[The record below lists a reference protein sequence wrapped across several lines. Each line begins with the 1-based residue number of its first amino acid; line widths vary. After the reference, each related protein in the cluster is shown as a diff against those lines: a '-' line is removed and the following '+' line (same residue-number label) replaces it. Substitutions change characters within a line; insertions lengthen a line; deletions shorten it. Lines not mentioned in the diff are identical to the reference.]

1 MQTTSVPLLV
11 PFTRTLTVQSP
22 LESSNCTDAAPRWPQ
37 LLRGCVLLWQIR
49 ECAFEVGLHACYA
62 LHFMPEPNQKRTNS
76 ALWLGLLI
84 TVLGH
89 LTNFLYYSKVPAA
102 VLPWLNLAIP
112 SVGLLL
118 VLIGVARAFREPQL
132 YGGKILGS
140 IFTVLTTLLFAGS
153 VWLFIHVRDVPRSAG
168 APQVGQS
175 VPNFTLPDSTNQPV
189 SLAQLFSAA
198 PGTAQ
203 PKALLLVFYRGY
215 W

>member
-1 MQTTSVPLLV
+1 M
-11 PFTRTLTVQSP
+11 
-22 LESSNCTDAAPRWPQ
+22 
-37 LLRGCVLLWQIR
+37 
-49 ECAFEVGLHACYA
+49 GLHACYA
-62 LHFMPEPNQKRTNS
+62 LHFMPDPNQKRTNS

-84 TVLGH
+84 TVLGP

-112 SVGLLL
+112 PVGLLL
-118 VLIGVARAFREPQL
+118 VLIGFARAFREPQL

-140 IFTVLTTLLFAGS
+140 IFTVLATLLFAGS

-198 PGTAQ
+198 PGTTQ